1 MDKFEERYK
10 LGEIHRRRMEKKHGW
25 GFSFARRIS
34 ADTAY
39 EYLKDIDDV
48 NILRDL
54 LNLIL
59 GYLKNC
65 QGIDVDELLVNILF
79 DDSESEGIEDP
90 ENIEDIDVD
99 ELIKDINNTFETAKF
114 NINTLRNDIYKMGK
128 NYVKVVKKFIE
139 ENKTNCD
146 ELVKLCKFILLKIK
160 DLTEDT
166 YDELKYNNER
176 AFELFEGGNYN
187 YHYGN
192 SRGRDHGRDHGNDH
206 SNCHNDYHR
215 GFNHEKYNKAR
226 LHHMLMNEQSEYF

>member
-10 LGEIHRRRMEKKHGW
+10 LGEIHQRRMEKKHGW

-34 ADTAY
+34 ADTVY

-48 NILRDL
+48 DILKDL

-65 QGIDVDELLVNILF
+65 QDIDVDDLIVNTLF
-79 DDSESEGIEDP
+79 NDSDSGDPEGIED
-90 ENIEDIDVD
+90 IEDIDVD

-128 NYVKVVKKFIE
+128 NYVKVIKKFIE
-139 ENKTNCD
+139 ENKENCD
-146 ELVKLCKFILLKIK
+146 VLVKLCKFILLKIK

-166 YDELKYNNER
+166 YDELKHNNER
-176 AFELFEGGNYN
+176 AFELFEGDN

-192 SRGRDHGRDHGNDH
+192 SHGRDHGN
-206 SNCHNDYHR
+206 NHNDYHR

>member
-10 LGEIHRRRMEKKHGW
+10 LGEIHQRRMEKKHGW

-34 ADTAY
+34 ADTVY

-65 QGIDVDELLVNILF
+65 QDIDVDDLIVNTLF
-79 DDSESEGIEDP
+79 NDSESEGIEDP
-90 ENIEDIDVD
+90 EGIEDIEDIDVD

-128 NYVKVVKKFIE
+128 NYVKVIKKFIE

-146 ELVKLCKFILLKIK
+146 VLVKLCKFILLKIK

-176 AFELFEGGNYN
+176 AFELFEGEN

-192 SRGRDHGRDHGNDH
+192 SHGRDHGIN
-206 SNCHNDYHR
+206 HNDYHR